1 MPGEVRVPTWDNV
14 TAESAAFFR
23 SNIPGLRPVSGTLET
38 DDHAISLIETVS
50 DLSVGVGRIVQGD
63 PEDGRRMGIYGVA
76 ELRLALDLVERLGAE
91 AVHLVEGPRELGG
104 HPRLVLLC
112 EDPDGTISRQCALV
126 APREDVQQGV
136 V

>member
-38 DDHAISLIETVS
+38 DDPAISLIEPVS
-50 DLSVGVGRIVQGD
+50 ALSVGVGRIVQGA
-63 PEDGRRMGIYGVA
+63 PEGGRREGIYGVA
-76 ELRLALDLVERLGAE
+76 AHRQAHDQVARIGAE